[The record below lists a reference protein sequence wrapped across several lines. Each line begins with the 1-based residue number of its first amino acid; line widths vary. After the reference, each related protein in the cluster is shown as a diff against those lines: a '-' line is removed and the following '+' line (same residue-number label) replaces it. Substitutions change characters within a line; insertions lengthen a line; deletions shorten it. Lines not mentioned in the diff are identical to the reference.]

1 MFLSLVVKKFQN
13 IVTMMVVFSEGVFMI
28 YRLFRFSALNRLSCI
43 LPGISVCG
51 FASVF
56 AFKAAVKVKILMA
69 PLQMP
74 YQTSQL

>member
-1 MFLSLVVKKFQN
+1 
-13 IVTMMVVFSEGVFMI
+13 MI

-43 LPGISVCG
+43 LLGISVCG

-56 AFKAAVKVKILMA
+56 TFTATDKVKILMA

-74 YQTSQL
+74 H

>member
-1 MFLSLVVKKFQN
+1 MF
-13 IVTMMVVFSEGVFMI
+13 II
-28 YRLFRFSALNRLSCI
+28 YRLFRFSALNRLFCI